1 MSKKVIV
8 FLSLIF
14 LFGCTKEK
22 SDIVPSEYIPI
33 DNENKISA
41 YNYNGNLEVYIP
53 VNLDNEQLVLK
64 KYSELI
70 LIVRNKWKF
79 STINI
84 EVLNGSM
91 NVNFVNKIKKI
102 NSKLFLINDLL
113 YTYDADGIFINF
125 PASASVPLVNA
136 M

>member
-22 SDIVPSEYIPI
+22 SDIVPSEYISI
-33 DNENKISA
+33 DNKNKISA

-53 VNLDNEQLVLK
+53 VNLNNEKLVLK

-70 LIVRNKWKF
+70 LVIRNKWKF

-91 NVNFVNKIKKI
+91 NVDFVNKIEKI

-113 YTYDADGIFINF
+113 YTYDTDGIFINF
-125 PASASVPLVNA
+125 PKVSDPVMYDNG
-136 M
+136 